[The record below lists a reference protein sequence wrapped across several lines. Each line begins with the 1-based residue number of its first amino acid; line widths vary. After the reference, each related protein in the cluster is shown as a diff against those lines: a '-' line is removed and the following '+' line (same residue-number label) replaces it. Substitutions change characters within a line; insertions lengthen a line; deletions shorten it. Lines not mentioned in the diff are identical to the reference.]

1 MNGFRV
7 AVSTDQDSEVGA
19 THCAERLAGGLA
31 PGTGSDAIG
40 FLYISDQFADDFRLI
55 CNRLQAATGVASWVG
70 SVGTGVL
77 VADVDGEPLELNEQP
92 AIVAAVAPMPAGSF
106 SLIDQ
111 LDLPALQA
119 APAGGG
125 MGVYPFGI
133 IHVDASQPDALDEI
147 SALAE
152 GSGGFL
158 VGGLAS
164 SRRPLSPQ
172 APPFAGGAISGVMF
186 DATVPVQTGLT
197 QGCSPLGPVRV
208 ITEGHDHLVLSIDG
222 RPALDVFLED
232 IGEDLARDLKRVGN
246 YVHVAFPLADC
257 DRRDYLVRN
266 LIGIDPMRRWLAVG
280 DHVAS
285 GERLMFVRRDPQ
297 SARTDLEAMLRSLAR
312 RLDGPPRGGV
322 YFSCVARGENLFGR
336 AGEELAV
343 IRRELGALPLV
354 GFACGGEISNGRVY
368 GYTGVLAVFT

>member
-7 AVSTDQDSEVGA
+7 AVSTDQDSEAAGA
-19 THCAERLAGGLA
+19 RCAEQLAGALA
-31 PGTGSDAIG
+31 AAPAPDAIG
-40 FLYISDQFADDFRLI
+40 FLYISDQFADDFGPI
-55 CNRLQAATGVASWVG
+55 CNRLQAATGVATWVG
-70 SVGTGVL
+70 SIGTGIL
-77 VADVDGEPLELNEQP
+77 AAETAGEPMELNEQP

-106 SLIDQ
+106 SLIEQ
-111 LDLPALQA
+111 LDFETSQA
-119 APAGGG
+119 EPPGGG
-125 MGVYPFGI
+125 LGGYPFGI

-147 SALAE
+147 TDLAE
-152 GSGGFL
+152 RSGGFL
-158 VGGLAS
+158 IGGLAS

-172 APPFAGGAISGVMF
+172 APPFAGHAVSGVMF

-208 ITEGHDHLVLSIDG
+208 ITEGHDHLVMSIDG

-232 IGEDLARDLKRVGN
+232 IGEDLARDLPRVGN

-280 DHVAS
+280 DHVAL
-285 GERLMFVRRDPQ
+285 GERVMFVRRDPA

-322 YFSCVARGENLFGR
+322 YFSCVARGENLFGH